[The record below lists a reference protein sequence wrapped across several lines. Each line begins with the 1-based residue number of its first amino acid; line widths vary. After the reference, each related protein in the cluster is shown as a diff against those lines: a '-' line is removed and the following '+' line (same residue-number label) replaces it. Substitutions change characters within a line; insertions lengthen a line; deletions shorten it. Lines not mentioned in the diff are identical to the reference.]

1 MVRVAI
7 KKRNTCIQVLSAE
20 KRKCEILR
28 LLDQR
33 DGVIIDLS
41 GLPVEP
47 ADSSWC
53 DEVGSE
59 ARKSEKKVESRRKKF
74 LRWNFGS

>member
-1 MVRVAI
+1 MFSLD
-7 KKRNTCIQVLSAE
+7 CWIQTQN
-20 KRKCEILR
+20 IR

-33 DGVIIDLS
+33 AGVIIDLS
-41 GLPVEP
+41 GLSVEP

-59 ARKSEKKVESRRKKF
+59 ARRKSEEKVSPVE
-74 LRWNFGS
+74 LRELRSITFR

>member
-1 MVRVAI
+1 MVCVAI

-20 KRKCEILR
+20 KRQCGIHR

-33 DGVIIDLS
+33 AGVIIDLS
-41 GLPVEP
+41 GLSIES

-59 ARKSEKKVESRRKKF
+59 VEVGRRK
-74 LRWNFGS
+74 

>member
-1 MVRVAI
+1 MNDMFDNDQVYPILDENNPLISEDDEVIPEPNA
-7 KKRNTCIQVLSAE
+7 NT
-20 KRKCEILR
+20 R

-33 DGVIIDLS
+33 AGVVIDLS

-59 ARKSEKKVESRRKKF
+59 VS
-74 LRWNFGS
+74 

>member
-1 MVRVAI
+1 MYA
-7 KKRNTCIQVLSAE
+7 T
-20 KRKCEILR
+20 R

-33 DGVIIDLS
+33 AGVVIDLS

-53 DEVGSE
+53 EEVGPE
-59 ARKSEKKVESRRKKF
+59 VEVGRRKWF
-74 LRWNFGS
+74 L

>member
-33 DGVIIDLS
+33 AGVVIDLS

-53 DEVGSE
+53 DDVGSE
-59 ARKSEKKVESRRKKF
+59 LK
-74 LRWNFGS
+74 

>member
-7 KKRNTCIQVLSAE
+7 KKRNAFIQVLSAE

-33 DGVIIDLS
+33 AGVIIDLS

-59 ARKSEKKVESRRKKF
+59 AQESRRKKF

>member
-1 MVRVAI
+1 VVRVAI

-20 KRKCEILR
+20 KRQCEILR

-33 DGVIIDLS
+33 AGVIIDLA

-47 ADSSWC
+47 ADCSWC
-53 DEVGSE
+53 DELGSE
-59 ARKSEKKVESRRKKF
+59 VEVGRRKWF
-74 LRWNFGS
+74 L